1 LTKAASATRWAPR
14 FLSNSTDRRQ
24 AGVPGHEDPQLAQ
37 VLEVASPRLPRDP
50 PPGPHLRHQQDE
62 PPVQGAPGLTL
73 KAAPTAVIFD
83 VGNVLYGWDPDSF
96 LVRQIADD
104 AARLRFVEETDL
116 YGWHETLDGGRP
128 YAEAAAELSEK
139 FPQYADLIAAWSARF
154 GETITGPVPG
164 VHAIV
169 EALDAR
175 DVPLFAITN
184 FSADFWA
191 PFFER
196 ERAFFRQFRDIV
208 VSGEVKMLKP
218 DPAIYYLAL
227 DRFRLHPSQALFVD
241 DRTINVAAAEAV
253 GMHAHLFTTADDLQA
268 RLRADG
274 LL

>member
-1 LTKAASATRWAPR
+1 M
-14 FLSNSTDRRQ
+14 
-24 AGVPGHEDPQLAQ
+24 GV
-37 VLEVASPRLPRDP
+37 
-50 PPGPHLRHQQDE
+50 
-62 PPVQGAPGLTL
+62 
-73 KAAPTAVIFD
+73 TAVIFD

-104 AARLRFVEETDL
+104 EARLRFIADTDL

-139 FPQYADLIAAWSARF
+139 FPQYAELIAAWSARF

-184 FSADFWA
+184 FSADFWT

-196 ERAFFRQFRDIV
+196 ERAFFRRFRDIV

-218 DPAIYYLAL
+218 DPAIYFLAL
-227 DRFRLHPSQALFVD
+227 DRFRLHPKQALFID
-241 DRTINVAAAEAV
+241 DRAINVEAAESV
-253 GMHAHLFTTADDLQA
+253 GMHAHLFTTAGDLQA
-268 RLRADG
+268 RLHDEG